1 MNGKTKDSFPQTA
14 PDISQLG
21 SKINSPLFDQ
31 LRTVLEEGYRVS
43 PRIEYSRC
51 SMEPGWNIKYKKS
64 GRALCTI
71 YPRAGFFTCM
81 ISIGKREETACQLL
95 LPTLTP
101 SVQQLYQAS
110 TPMKMGRWLMIDVT
124 DEQILE
130 DVKKCL
136 SCEPTDLGK
145 KQSKIKRK

>member
-1 MNGKTKDSFPQTA
+1 MNGKTAAQFRKRHGHQPAWQQN
-14 PDISQLG
+14 QLF
-21 SKINSPLFDQ
+21 LFDQ

-81 ISIGKREETACQLL
+81 ISIGKREEAACQLL

-101 SVQQLYQAS
+101 SVQQLHREGIS
-110 TPMKMGRWLMIDVT
+110 S
-124 DEQILE
+124 DENGAVA
-130 DVKKCL
+130 D
-136 SCEPTDLGK
+136 D
-145 KQSKIKRK
+145 

>member
-21 SKINSPLFDQ
+21 SRINSPLFDQ

-43 PRIEYSRC
+43 PRIE
-51 SMEPGWNIKYKKS
+51 N
-64 GRALCTI
+64 
-71 YPRAGFFTCM
+71 
-81 ISIGKREETACQLL
+81 
-95 LPTLTP
+95 
-101 SVQQLYQAS
+101 
-110 TPMKMGRWLMIDVT
+110 
-124 DEQILE
+124 
-130 DVKKCL
+130 CL

>member
-21 SKINSPLFDQ
+21 SRINAPLFDQ

-71 YPRAGFFTCM
+71 YPRAGF
-81 ISIGKREETACQLL
+81 
-95 LPTLTP
+95 LP
-101 SVQQLYQAS
+101 V
-110 TPMKMGRWLMIDVT
+110 
-124 DEQILE
+124 
-130 DVKKCL
+130 
-136 SCEPTDLGK
+136 
-145 KQSKIKRK
+145 